1 MPSEYLAVLGDILG
15 LVEGGA
21 TGISWVETRDATPLP
36 TMHITGPTTESD
48 PTKTV
53 NGSEIV

>member
-1 MPSEYLAVLGDILG
+1 M
-15 LVEGGA
+15 EGGA